1 MVPEHE
7 PERYLPAGQL
17 VLEQVGHVVSDV
29 PEQLPLLYLP
39 APQVAQVEHA
49 KPLLVPEHDPVRYF
63 PVAQLV
69 LEQVEH
75 AVSEEPEQP
84 PLLYLPVPQVA
95 QVLHVP
101 ADVEEWPERY
111 FPEEHVVWAEHAVS
125 DVPEHPPLLY
135 LPAPQ
140 VAQVGHW

>member
-1 MVPEHE
+1 MLAPEHE
-7 PERYLPAGQL
+7 PA
-17 VLEQVGHVVSDV
+17 
-29 PEQLPLLYLP
+29 
-39 APQVAQVEHA
+39 
-49 KPLLVPEHDPVRYF
+49 RYF

-111 FPEEHVVWAEHAVS
+111 FPETHGVWAEHAVS
-125 DVPEHPPLLY
+125 DVPEQPPLLY
-135 LPAPQ
+135 WPDKQ
-140 VAQVGHW
+140 GAQVEHE